1 MTQYVIQIQTA
12 PNGLGVGWLAKSFEV
27 TGEIPIPTDV
37 PSNRV
42 QVILTNTTS
51 FDGIVE
57 VYDEYT
63 TAAIFSYDDGAEI
76 INCTGAV
83 TDSWPKD

>member
-1 MTQYVIQIQTA
+1 MAQYVIQIQTA
-12 PNGLGVGWLAKSFEV
+12 PNGVGVGWLVRSFIVSE
-27 TGEIPIPTDV
+27 ESPIPTDI
-37 PSNRV
+37 PSNIV

-51 FDGIVE
+51 YNGIVAG
-57 VYDEYT
+57 YGEYT
-63 TAAIFSYDDGAEI
+63 KDAIFSYDDVAEI